1 MNPSLPLKVNGS
13 ASSGAEG
20 SAGAGDGNVLVEG
33 EVERVT
39 YENAE
44 TGFRVLKVAVAGR
57 KDLLTVVGR
66 LPSLPPGARIRAR
79 GTMVVD
85 ERHGAQLKAVHATE
99 LAPSTLLGLEK
110 YLGSGQVP
118 GIGQTYAARI
128 VATFGME
135 TLRVL
140 DENPERLAEV
150 EGLGKKRVGTIAKA
164 WREQRGLREVLVFLQ
179 GLGVPPGLATK
190 IYRRYGAG
198 SVERVSRA
206 PYLLSLDVWGIGFRT
221 ADRIA
226 RQLGV
231 GLDSP
236 ERMEAALF
244 QAVHDIT
251 EAGHTYAQEDDLCA
265 RAATLLELPEGED
278 RGDELRRALGALA
291 SIGLVTLEELEGER
305 IAFSAEMHAAEV
317 RLATRVHQLLAHGVP
332 GLRGVEASMSA
343 FEENAKVQL
352 APEQRAAIA
361 AAAETNLLVVTGG
374 PGVGKTTIV
383 RAMLATFARAWLTV
397 RLAAPTGRAAKRLAE
412 ATGHEASTLHRLL
425 EFEPKGGMFKRGA
438 RLPIDAG
445 AIIVDEASMIDLPLA
460 DSLLQAV
467 ASGTRLV
474 LVGDVDQ
481 LPSVGS
487 GAVLRDVIASGVV
500 RTVRLSRIFRQA
512 HQSLIV
518 ENAHRIREGE
528 PPVSAA
534 VDAPGTDFFT
544 IERKDPDQALR
555 TIVELVTQRIPRRFG
570 LDPRRDVQVLTPM
583 HRGPNGSIAL
593 NAALQEA
600 LNPVGPSVTRG
611 LRVLRLGDKVMQ
623 LKNDYDRNVW
633 NGDIGFIARV
643 DEDEE
648 RIAVRFED
656 GRDVDYDRGAIDKLA
671 LAYATTIHKSQ
682 GGEYPAVVVTLMTG
696 HFLMLSRNLFYTAVT
711 RGKRLVVLV
720 ADPRAVSLALA
731 EARKHERKT
740 RLSARIASA
749 AGARHAA
756 R

>member
-1 MNPSLPLKVNGS
+1 VTGPDVTI
-13 ASSGAEG
+13 
-20 SAGAGDGNVLVEG
+20 EG

-39 YENAE
+39 YENAD

-57 KDLLTVVGR
+57 KDALTVVGR
-66 LPSLPPGARIRAR
+66 LPPLPPGARVRAR
-79 GTMVVD
+79 GTMIVD
-85 ERHGAQLKAVHATE
+85 ARHGEQLKAEHATALE
-99 LAPSTLLGLEK
+99 PNTLIGLEK

-128 VATFGME
+128 VGTFGME
-135 TLRVL
+135 TLKVL
-140 DENPERLAEV
+140 DESPERLAEV
-150 EGLGKKRVGTIAKA
+150 GGLGKKRVETIAKA

-179 GLGVPPGLATK
+179 GHGVPPGLAAK

-198 SVERVSRA
+198 TVERVSRA
-206 PYLLSLDVWGIGFRT
+206 PYLLALDVWGIGFRT
-221 ADRIA
+221 ADRFA
-226 RQLGV
+226 RELGV
-231 GLDSP
+231 GAGSP

-244 QAVHDIT
+244 QAVHDVT
-251 EAGHTYAQEDDLCA
+251 EAGHVWAGEDELFT
-265 RAATLLELPEGED
+265 RAATLLVPASPAELAAPDEPLDRERRGEL
-278 RGDELRRALGALA
+278 ERALSSLA
-291 SIGLVTLEELEGER
+291 ATGLIVLEPAAPDEGRRER
-305 IAFSAEMHAAEV
+305 IAFSSEMHAAEV
-317 RLATRVHQLLAHGVP
+317 RLATRIHQLVTFPVPALKGVDSAM
-332 GLRGVEASMSA
+332 LA
-343 FEENAKVQL
+343 FEEGAKVQL

-383 RAMLATFARAWLTV
+383 RAMLATFARAKLGV
-397 RLAAPTGRAAKRLAE
+397 RLAAPTGRAAKRLSE

-425 EFEPKGGMFKRGA
+425 ELDPKGRMFKKNA
-438 RLPIDAG
+438 KAPLDAG

-467 ASGTRLV
+467 ARGTRLV

-481 LPSVGS
+481 LPSVGP
-487 GAVLRDVIASGVV
+487 GAVLRDVIDSGVV

-528 PPVSAA
+528 PPLSAP

-544 IERKDPDQALR
+544 VERRDPEQALR
-555 TIVELVTQRIPRRFG
+555 TILKLVTERIPRRFG

-583 HRGPNGSIAL
+583 HRGPVGSITL
-593 NAALQEA
+593 NAALQAA
-600 LNPVGPSVTRG
+600 LNPSGPSITRG
-611 LRVLRLGDKVMQ
+611 ARLLRQGDKVMQ
-623 LKNDYDRNVW
+623 LKNDYDRSVW
-633 NGDIGFIARV
+633 NGDVGFIARV
-643 DEDEE
+643 DEEE
-648 RIAVRFED
+648 EKLAVRFED
-656 GRDVDYDRGAIDKLA
+656 GREVEYDRAGLDELS

-731 EARKHERKT
+731 EARKHERRT
-740 RLSARIASA
+740 RLSARLVAGTVSA
-749 AGARHAA
+749 R
-756 R
+756 